1 MTSLILYFNSLPL
14 FSQNWIHVGSFFFF
28 AWAFSK
34 IIGFLIKRVMKFNP
48 RREGSTRIRP
58 ERQKT
63 MRGLLMGIINVT
75 LFSIAGVMSLGR
87 FVDNSTLIWLIGLF
101 GAGFGLS
108 ARPIISD
115 IMAGASFI
123 FEDTFAV
130 GEKVEIQ
137 GIEGVIESTTLRT
150 TWLRS
155 PTGELFTIPNGDIRT
170 IRNFSRG
177 RFSPAKITL
186 KIHASD
192 ISRAIKIL
200 EQLGKDSMDTMP
212 NLIEPWQVINLSGEI
227 SQITELTL
235 LAKARLGKAAEMRT
249 RLMTIVQTKLTS
261 ENINFAD

>member
-1 MTSLILYFNSLPL
+1 VTELIQYYNNLPL
-14 FSQNWIHVGSFFFF
+14 FSQNWINVGSFFFF
-28 AWAFSK
+28 AWVLSK
-34 IIGFLIKRVMKFNP
+34 IIGFLIKRVMKFDP
-48 RREGSTRIRP
+48 KRGGSSRIRP

-63 MRGLLMGIINVT
+63 LRGLLRGIINVT

-87 FVDNSTLIWLIGLF
+87 FVDNSTLIWLVGLF

-155 PTGELFTIPNGDIRT
+155 PSGELFTIPNGDIRT

-177 RFSPAKITL
+177 RFSLANITL
-186 KIHASD
+186 KIHSGD
-192 ISRAIKIL
+192 IARSIEIL
-200 EQLGKDSMDTMP
+200 EQLGQDSMDTIP
-212 NLIEPWQVINLSGEI
+212 NLIEPWQVINVSGEI
-227 SQITELTL
+227 GQITELTL
-235 LAKARLGKAAEMRT
+235 LAKARFGKAAEMRT
-249 RLMTIVQTKLTS
+249 RLMAIVQTKLTS
-261 ENINFAD
+261 EKIDFAD

>member
-1 MTSLILYFNSLPL
+1 M
-14 FSQNWIHVGSFFFF
+14 
-28 AWAFSK
+28 
-34 IIGFLIKRVMKFNP
+34 
-48 RREGSTRIRP
+48 RP

-63 MRGLLMGIINVT
+63 LNGLLRGIIKVT
-75 LFSIAGVMSLGR
+75 LFSMAGVMSLGR
-87 FVDNSTLIWLIGLF
+87 FVDSSTLIWLIGLF

-123 FEDTFAV
+123 FEDTFEV

-155 PTGELFTIPNGDIRT
+155 PSGEIFTIPNGDIRT

-177 RFSPAKITL
+177 RFSPANITL
-186 KIHASD
+186 KIHAGD
-192 ISRAIKIL
+192 LARTINIL
-200 EQLGKDSMDTMP
+200 EQLGQDSMDTMP
-212 NLIEPWQVINLSGEI
+212 NLIEPWQVITVSGEI

-235 LAKARLGKAAEMRT
+235 LAKARFGKAAEMRT
-249 RLMTIVQTKLTS
+249 RLMSIVQTKLTS
-261 ENINFAD
+261 ENINFAN